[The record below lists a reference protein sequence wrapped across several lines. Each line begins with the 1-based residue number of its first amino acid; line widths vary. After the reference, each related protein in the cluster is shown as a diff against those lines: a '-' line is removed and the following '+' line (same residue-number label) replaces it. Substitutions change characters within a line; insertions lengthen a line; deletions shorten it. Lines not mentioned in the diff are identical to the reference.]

1 MTEYYERSTN
11 VGGSTSEGISPGRGK
26 VCLRL
31 AQNDGSERV
40 ILNLSDVYYLPRS
53 PCNLVSLGR
62 LNNHD
67 IFHNNEHETLYH
79 VKTRKILAHAQR
91 WNNSYLLTPLNVT
104 DSAIQLTKTS
114 EDDTYDCPQTY
125 VHRTSETK
133 LSLTSWHKCL
143 GHFNFPSLRK
153 HLQRLKI
160 SFIDDSEK
168 HVCDSCQ
175 RGKATKIYNR
185 QNPQERAKFPFEFI
199 YTDLVGPIRPIGF
212 GGERYFFTFTDDF
225 TRYTETYTGAK
236 KSDWFKCLKAFH
248 NLCKTRSNKERPV
261 HRLRSDYGSEL
272 QSKRVEEWLKKEGII
287 FEPSAPYS
295 QEQNGVSELVGRI
308 IMDMTRA
315 TILEGNLCD
324 DLWPEIVLAMTYIK
338 NIRPT
343 KALEG
348 NSSPYYAQHQKDPDI
363 NHLRILGST
372 VYVLLHEE
380 ERDLKSEKWKARA
393 LRGKLV
399 GFDGLTIYR
408 VYIEQQAKVIRIK
421 DLRIFEDY
429 EPKDSTD
436 LPTYEETPTFQGF
449 PADDNDDK
457 EP

>member
-31 AQNDGSERV
+31 AQKDGSEGV

-91 WNNSYLLTPLNVT
+91 WNNSYLLTSLNVT

-133 LSLTSWHKCL
+133 LSLTSWHKRL

-175 RGKATKIYNR
+175 RAKATKIYNR

-199 YTDLVGPIRPIGF
+199 HTDLVGPIRPIGF
-212 GGERYFFTFTDDF
+212 GGSAISSPLQMTLQDILRLTQEQR
-225 TRYTETYTGAK
+225 
-236 KSDWFKCLKAFH
+236 KAIG
-248 NLCKTRSNKERPV
+248 LSV
-261 HRLRSDYGSEL
+261 
-272 QSKRVEEWLKKEGII
+272 SKRFTI
-287 FEPSAPYS
+287 SARPGPTRNDQS
-295 QEQNGVSELVGRI
+295 IDSVRT
-308 IMDMTRA
+308 MDPNYRA
-315 TILEGNLCD
+315 
-324 DLWPEIVLAMTYIK
+324 
-338 NIRPT
+338 
-343 KALEG
+343 
-348 NSSPYYAQHQKDPDI
+348 
-363 NHLRILGST
+363 
-372 VYVLLHEE
+372 
-380 ERDLKSEKWKARA
+380 
-393 LRGKLV
+393 RG
-399 GFDGLTIYR
+399 
-408 VYIEQQAKVIRIK
+408 
-421 DLRIFEDY
+421 
-429 EPKDSTD
+429 
-436 LPTYEETPTFQGF
+436 
-449 PADDNDDK
+449 
-457 EP
+457 